1 MENVVIIE
9 DVRERFDEI
18 YVSQDPCHY
27 SKRPTIKNDSTTLR
41 QADFFMS
48 NLALTYMMTDK
59 DGDNYYWTTQEE
71 YDRVDELYE
80 DLYSALINLEELY
93 YDLLEEGLK

>member
-1 MENVVIIE
+1 
-9 DVRERFDEI
+9 
-18 YVSQDPCHY
+18 
-27 SKRPTIKNDSTTLR
+27 
-41 QADFFMS
+41 MS